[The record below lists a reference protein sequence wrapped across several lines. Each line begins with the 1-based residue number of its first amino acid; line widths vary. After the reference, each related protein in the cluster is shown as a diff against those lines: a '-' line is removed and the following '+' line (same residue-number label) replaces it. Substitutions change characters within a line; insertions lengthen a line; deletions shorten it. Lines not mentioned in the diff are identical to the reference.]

1 MHDISV
7 ALGERAYTI
16 SIGKNLTGTL
26 LALADEFVAKNRP
39 IAVITCPTLPRAHP
53 ELFAELNKRAQLFVE
68 TSTDGEGA
76 KTTTELAALW
86 EKLAQARIDRSGVIF
101 AVGGGVVGDLAG
113 FCAATFLRGI
123 SFVQVPTTLLAMV
136 DSSVG
141 GKTGVNLPSGKNLV
155 GAFHQ
160 PVAVVADMALLAT
173 LPPREFAAGM
183 AEVIKY
189 GLLADA
195 DFFEKLER
203 AGTLAWDSP
212 ELPAVVR
219 RCCEIKAE
227 VVAADERET
236 AKENGRAL
244 LNLGHTFG
252 HAVEK
257 VAGYGEYLHGEAVAI
272 GCVVAAMLSEKLGFA
287 PAGTL
292 VARTVALCEKN
303 ALPVRLRAPLSVEAL
318 LAAEA
323 NDKKVV
329 AGKRRY
335 VLMKK
340 IGEAFTTSD
349 VPADAV
355 RAAWLALGAADE

>member
-1 MHDISV
+1 MHDITV
-7 ALGERAYTI
+7 ELGERSYPI
-16 SIGKNLTGTL
+16 HIGKNLAGTL
-26 LALADEFVAKNRP
+26 TALLEKFADARRPVA
-39 IAVITCPTLPRAHP
+39 VVTCPTLPRLHP
-53 ELFAELNKRAQLFVE
+53 ELFSTLRERSRVVVE
-68 TSTDGEGA
+68 TSVDGEGA
-76 KTTTELAALW
+76 KTAAELARLW
-86 EKLAQARIDRSGVIF
+86 ETLARERIDRSGVIF

-113 FCAATFLRGI
+113 FCAATFLRGVA
-123 SFVQVPTTLLAMV
+123 FVQVPTTLLAMV

-141 GKTGVNLPSGKNLV
+141 GKTGVNLSSGKNLV

-160 PVAVVADMALLAT
+160 PEAVVADMRLLST
-173 LPPREFAAGM
+173 LPPREFAAGT
-183 AEVIKY
+183 AEVVKY

-195 DFFEKLER
+195 AFFAELES

-212 ELPAVVR
+212 VLPAVVR
-219 RCCEIKAE
+219 RCCEIKAA

-252 HAVEK
+252 HAIEK
-257 VAGYGEYLHGEAVAI
+257 VAGYGAYLHGEGVAV
-272 GCVVAAMLSEKLGFA
+272 GCVAAAMLSEKLGFA

-292 VARTVALCEKN
+292 VPRTAALLEKN
-303 ALPVRLRAPLSVEAL
+303 ALPTRLRAPLSADAL
-318 LAAEA
+318 IAACG
-323 NDKKVV
+323 NDKKVF
-329 AGKRRY
+329 AGTPRY

-355 RAAWLALGAADE
+355 RSVWRELGAA

>member
-1 MHDISV
+1 MHEISV

-26 LALADEFVAKNRP
+26 LALADGFVAANRP
-39 IAVITCPTLPRAHP
+39 IAIVTCPALPRAHP
-53 ELFAELNKRAQLFVE
+53 ELFAALNARARLVVE

-76 KTTTELAALW
+76 KTTSELAAIW

-160 PVAVVADMALLAT
+160 PVAVVADMATLET

-183 AEVIKY
+183 AEVVKY

-195 DFFEKLER
+195 EFFEMLER
-203 AGTLAWDSP
+203 TGTLAWDSP
-212 ELPAVVR
+212 ELPDVVR
-219 RCCEIKAE
+219 RCCEIKAA

-257 VAGYGEYLHGEAVAI
+257 VAGYGEYLHGEAVSI
-272 GCVVAAMLSEKLGFA
+272 GCVAAAMLSEKLGFA
-287 PAGTL
+287 AAETL
-292 VARTVALCEKN
+292 VGRTVALCEKN
-303 ALPVRLRAPLSVEAL
+303 ALPVRLRTPLPVDAL

-323 NDKKVV
+323 NDKKVL
-329 AGKRRY
+329 AGRRRY

-340 IGEAFTTSD
+340 IGEAFTTTD
-349 VPADAV
+349 VPVDAV
-355 RAAWLALGAADE
+355 REIWLGLGAARR

>member
-1 MHDISV
+1 
-7 ALGERAYTI
+7 
-16 SIGKNLTGTL
+16 
-26 LALADEFVAKNRP
+26 
-39 IAVITCPTLPRAHP
+39 
-53 ELFAELNKRAQLFVE
+53 
-68 TSTDGEGA
+68 
-76 KTTTELAALW
+76 
-86 EKLAQARIDRSGVIF
+86 
-101 AVGGGVVGDLAG
+101 
-113 FCAATFLRGI
+113 
-123 SFVQVPTTLLAMV
+123 
-136 DSSVG
+136 
-141 GKTGVNLPSGKNLV
+141 
-155 GAFHQ
+155 
-160 PVAVVADMALLAT
+160 MALLAT

-355 RAAWLALGAADE
+355 RAAWLALGATE